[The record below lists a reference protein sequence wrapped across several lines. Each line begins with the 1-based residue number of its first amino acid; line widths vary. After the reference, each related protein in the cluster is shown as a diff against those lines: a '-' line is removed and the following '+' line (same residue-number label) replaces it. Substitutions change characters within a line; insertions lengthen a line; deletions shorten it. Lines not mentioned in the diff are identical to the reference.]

1 MPSYS
6 HTSRE
11 RLLTCHPDI
20 QKVFFAVIQ
29 VKDCSILC
37 GHRNHPDQDEAVR
50 TGASHDPWPT
60 SRHNS
65 DPSTAVDAVPCP
77 IDWKKWEKDQ
87 TELHEF
93 AAVVKAEAAK
103 LNIKL
108 EWGGEIWPHLKDYP
122 HWQLPKG

>member
-11 RLLTCHPDI
+11 RLLTCHPDL

-29 VKDCSILC
+29 AVDCTISC
-37 GHRNHPDQDEAVR
+37 GYRGQAEQDAAFQ
-50 TGASHDPWPT
+50 TGNSKERYPN

-65 DPSTAVDAVPCP
+65 NPSQAVDVYPCP
-77 IDWKKWEKDQ
+77 IDWKKWEKDKGDFI
-87 TELHEF
+87 EF
-93 AAVVKAEAAK
+93 AKVVKTEAEK

-108 EWGGEIWPHLKDYP
+108 EWGGDWIHFKDYP